1 MNELIPYGEKM
12 VSFLSGKTTLTT
24 KQKINYKQVAGYL
37 SDAYRV
43 KGDLKKS
50 AEYDKITDSIKF

>member
-1 MNELIPYGEKM
+1 MIKY
-12 VSFLSGKTTLTT
+12 LTDKGT
-24 KQKINYKQVAGYL
+24 AITRKQKINYKQVAGYL

-50 AEYDKITDSIKF
+50 AEYDKIIDTIKF